1 MIKIQALESETGV
14 VIYLQG
20 RLAGPFVPELESCW
34 RAERAKKQA
43 QSISIDLKEV
53 TCVDRAGRALLR
65 SMHADGVGFIRA
77 GMATRDI
84 LEQIMEEEECTNPA
98 R

>member
-1 MIKIQALESETGV
+1 MIKIQEQENEDGL
-14 VIYLQG
+14 VIHIEG

-34 RAERAKKQA
+34 QTARIRRPFVRIAV
-43 QSISIDLKEV
+43 DLKEV

-65 SMHADGVGFIRA
+65 SMYGAGVGFIRA

-84 LEQIMEEEECTNPA
+84 LEQIMEEHECTDQI